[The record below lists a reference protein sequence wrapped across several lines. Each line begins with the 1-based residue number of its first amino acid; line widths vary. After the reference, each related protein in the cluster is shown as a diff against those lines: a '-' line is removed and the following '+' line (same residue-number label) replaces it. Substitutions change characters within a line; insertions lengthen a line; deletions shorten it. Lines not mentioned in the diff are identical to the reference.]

1 MSRVNVKE
9 RVNTNNRINMNHFD
23 NDDELKVYKV
33 FDDYY
38 YPPREKLIWRKRR
51 KNIYFAS
58 SILCTVGGV
67 VYCIDIEDGT
77 SDMSDITTSN
87 KTYFIK
93 ESNVNDIN
101 TILESQE
108 LDLLEENK
116 EELKEAIEIAKASL
130 EMSGER
136 SVIDLRSMPNESF
149 DDINITKSD
158 NKVEDNKS
166 KDEED
171 YYSYNLEVELE
182 NSLNVSQHL
191 ISDDSEEEVVLIDTS
206 NAMKY
211 WDYFEYYGYTYG
223 VDPYLLVAI
232 ATQES
237 GGDHYNTIAGGD
249 KYNGYGYGIMQIEQP
264 GTITKKITAYNHTTQ
279 SYDVMQI
286 DSEKDVYSVSS
297 NIKAGAMMF
306 AQKAKENQYNPYV
319 TIQAYNYGVSGVN
332 YALSYYLADG
342 DNDKVD
348 EIFNNKKQLSE
359 YISSNNSDWLNK
371 TTSSGLTAREWYSN
385 EGWKKFGVG
394 KGDSNY
400 FEHIIKYY
408 DNNSDNNDDNNDDN
422 NSNKDTPY
430 IVTNSGIKIYF

>member
-1 MSRVNVKE
+1 MSRVNIKE

-23 NDDELKVYKV
+23 NSDELKVYKV

-38 YPPREKLIWRKRR
+38 YPPREKIIWRKRR

-67 VYCIDIEDGT
+67 VYCVDIEDESLNA
-77 SDMSDITTSN
+77 SDVTAPT
-87 KTYFIK
+87 KTYFI
-93 ESNVNDIN
+93 EQRNVDNID
-101 TILESQE
+101 TVLELQE
-108 LDLLEENK
+108 LDLLKENK

-136 SVIDLRSMPNESF
+136 SIIDLRSMPNKSF
-149 DDINITKSD
+149 NDNISKSD
-158 NKVEDNKS
+158 DKVDNIKS

-182 NSLNVSQHL
+182 NSLNVAKYS
-191 ISDDSEEEVVLIDTS
+191 IPDDEEEVLIDTS

-237 GGDHYNTIAGGD
+237 GGDHYNTITGGD

-319 TIQAYNYGVSGVN
+319 TIQGYNYGISGVN

-342 DNDKVD
+342 DNSKVD

-371 TTSSGLTAREWYSN
+371 TTSSGLTSREWYSK
-385 EGWKKFGVG
+385 EGWKKFGAG

-400 FEHIIKYY
+400 FEHVIKYY
-408 DNNSDNNDDNNDDN
+408 DNNSNNNDDNNNDDN
-422 NSNKDTPY
+422 NNDNNDDAPY